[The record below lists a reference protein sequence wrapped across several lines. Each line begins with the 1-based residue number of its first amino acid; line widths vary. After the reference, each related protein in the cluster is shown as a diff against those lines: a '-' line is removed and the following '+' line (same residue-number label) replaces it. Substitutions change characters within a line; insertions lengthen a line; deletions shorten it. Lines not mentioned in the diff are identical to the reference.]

1 MNSMKASNNGLT
13 VTTGANAVIRIL
25 KQLKEKIIVLFE
37 PEEVEVTFNVN
48 GRKGSYTY
56 TKVSRKQVA

>member
-1 MNSMKASNNGLT
+1 MKASHNEMSATINANT
-13 VTTGANAVIRIL
+13 VVRIL
-25 KQLKEKIIVLFE
+25 KQLKEKITLLFE
-37 PEEVEVTFNVN
+37 PEEVEITFNVN